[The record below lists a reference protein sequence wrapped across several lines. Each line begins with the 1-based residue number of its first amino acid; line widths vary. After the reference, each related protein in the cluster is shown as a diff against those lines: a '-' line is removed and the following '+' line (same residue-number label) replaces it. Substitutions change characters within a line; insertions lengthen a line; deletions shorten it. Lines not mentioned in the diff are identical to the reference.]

1 MPDCTVASNILSHHC
16 HPFHLCECLLP
27 VHIPI
32 TIFWITISTASSTPP
47 TILSI
52 SSLSTLSTLSTLFIL
67 PIVSVLSVLSVLSI
81 LFALVCLIWFSYL
94 LACVWLGCVS
104 LYY

>member
-16 HPFHLCECLLP
+16 HLFHLCECLLP

-52 SSLSTLSTLSTLFIL
+52 SSLSTLSTLSTLPIVS
-67 PIVSVLSVLSVLSI
+67 IVSVLSVLSVLSI

-94 LACVWLGCVS
+94 LACVWLGFVS